1 MSAVASVPSAS
12 SSSPASA
19 ASGVRGAL
27 EGRGATVAVEGREIL
42 SSVDLSLEP
51 GKVTAVIGPN
61 GAGKS
66 TLLAVAASHLRPTS
80 GSVWLG
86 ESEARKVHHAEAA
99 RRRAVMPQDSSVA
112 FAFTVREIV
121 EMGRTPWRKLK
132 TDDEGAVDAALELAG
147 LHHLAERDITTLSGG
162 ERQRA
167 ALARVIAQ
175 ATPVSSGSVIL
186 LDEPTS
192 AMDVA
197 HTEASLQLMREMA
210 SRGAAVGV
218 VLHDLDAAA
227 SYADRLVLL
236 QHGRV
241 RLVGTPAEVC
251 VPEVLSEVYGTPVEV
266 IHAGGRLR
274 VGPVRP
280 GAALG

>member
-1 MSAVASVPSAS
+1 MSAQSVSATAAAAPVTA
-12 SSSPASA
+12 PALD
-19 ASGVRGAL
+19 VKD
-27 EGRGATVAVEGREIL
+27 ATVAIEGREIL
-42 SSVDLSLEP
+42 SHVDLPLAP
-51 GKVTAVIGPN
+51 GRVTAVIGPN

-66 TLLAVAASHLRPTS
+66 TLLAVAAGHLKPTA
-80 GSVWLG
+80 GTVWLG
-86 ESEARKVHHAEAA
+86 STEARKVHHAVAA
-99 RRRAVMPQDSSVA
+99 RTRAVMPQDSTVA
-112 FAFTVREIV
+112 FAFTVQEIV

-132 TDDEGAVDAALELAG
+132 TDDEGAVQAALDLTGLAS
-147 LHHLAERDITTLSGG
+147 LAERDITTLSGG

-175 ATPVSSGSVIL
+175 ATPVGSGSVIL

-197 HTEASLQLMREMA
+197 HTESALALMRELA

-227 SYADRLVLL
+227 SYADQLVLL
-236 QHGRV
+236 EKGRV
-241 RLVGTPAEVC
+241 RASGTPAEVC
-251 VPEVLSEVYGTPVEV
+251 QADVLSEVYGTDVEV

-274 VGPVRP
+274 VGPLRP
-280 GAALG
+280 GA

>member
-1 MSAVASVPSAS
+1 MSAVS
-12 SSSPASA
+12 SS
-19 ASGVRGAL
+19 VRSAL
-27 EGRGATVAVEGREIL
+27 EVRRATVEVEGREIL
-42 SSVDLSLEP
+42 SSVSLPLEP

-66 TLLAVAASHLRPTS
+66 TLLSVAASHLRPTS

-86 ESEARKVHHAEAA
+86 DTEARKVHHAEAA
-99 RRRAVMPQDSSVA
+99 RRRAVMPQDSTVA
-112 FAFTVREIV
+112 FAFTVQEIV
-121 EMGRTPWRKLK
+121 EMGRTPWRKLH
-132 TDDEGAVDAALELAG
+132 TDDEGAVRDALELTG
-147 LHHLAERDITTLSGG
+147 ITHLADRDITTLSGG

-175 ATPVSSGSVIL
+175 ATPVSDGSVIL

-197 HTEASLQLMREMA
+197 HTEASLVLMRELA

-236 QHGRV
+236 EHGRV
-241 RLVGTPAEVC
+241 RAVGTPTEVC

-280 GAALG
+280 GVST

>member
-1 MSAVASVPSAS
+1 MSAVS
-12 SSSPASA
+12 SEVRA
-19 ASGVRGAL
+19 ALDVRA
-27 EGRGATVAVEGREIL
+27 ATVAVEGHEIL
-42 SSVDLSLEP
+42 SDVDLPLEP

-66 TLLAVAASHLRPTS
+66 TLLAVAAGHLRPTS

-86 ESEARKVHHAEAA
+86 DTEARRVHHAEAA

-132 TDDEGAVDAALELAG
+132 VDDEAAVEDALTLAG
-147 LHHLAERDITTLSGG
+147 IRHLAERDITTLSGG

-175 ATPVSSGSVIL
+175 ATPVASGSVIL

-197 HTEASLQLMREMA
+197 HTESALVLMRELA

-236 QHGRV
+236 EHGRV
-241 RLVGTPAEVC
+241 RSVGTPTEVC
-251 VPEVLSEVYGTPVEV
+251 VPEVLSEVYGTDVEV

-280 GAALG
+280 AAARG